1 MSREEDLIRSTTHAI
16 ASTVREVP
24 PLRLEE
30 APDELRYPA
39 RAPRRGRGRPR
50 GWWSWGAPLTA
61 AAVVV
66 VLAIALVIVKDMPN
80 GSEVPANPAT
90 STGPGGVPRYYVAL
104 TLSRSTR
111 SSIVVVGD
119 SLTGKTLA
127 TFTPPAGRIFGNVTA
142 AADDR
147 TFVVSTAAP
156 AGKSTTNRWY
166 EIRLAPGSANPARM
180 TPLPITPQ
188 TLVILSP
195 SLPLTQ
201 GMAAEAFPTALS
213 SSGKQLAVAEANAT
227 GMAVKVFSVATGRLL
242 HDWAENN
249 ATTRMETVVGGTMA
263 TVPVGT
269 PSLTWIDNDRAVAF
283 ATSYDTSNT
292 VLGTIRRLDVSGPA
306 SGNLMADSTV
316 IWSGTVPWNQSRGC
330 FQVDDWP
337 PLISADGN
345 SISCLTWDMPANTP
359 GHVDFDTYPLVT
371 GGQPTL
377 NYRATILPENKTG
390 GLNASV
396 LWVSPSADTLIVTW
410 GGPGLKPAT
419 GSHFG
424 VISHGKFTPLPLQAN
439 RAALLSMDI
448 TF

>member
-90 STGPGGVPRYYVAL
+90 STGPGGVPRYYAAL
-104 TLSRSTR
+104 TLSRSAR

-166 EIRLAPGSANPARM
+166 EIRLVPGSADPARM

-201 GMAAEAFPTALS
+201 VMAADAFPTALS

-242 HDWAENN
+242 HDWTTN
-249 ATTRMETVVGGTMA
+249 ASSMSLMDSTRGLAM
-263 TVPVGT
+263 T
-269 PSLTWIDNDRAVAF
+269 PFLTWIDGDRALALTTITGPLS
-283 ATSYDTSNT
+283 AETQT
-292 VLGTIRRLDVSGPA
+292 VRRLNINGPA
-306 SGNLMADSTV
+306 SGDLLADSTV
-316 IWSGTVPWNQSRGC
+316 IRDVRFGGHSSYESDCGNLAN
-330 FQVDDWP
+330 WP
-337 PLISADGN
+337 PLVSADGKTFTCTAYT
-345 SISCLTWDMPANTP
+345 SFLTFPMTAGSTAAGPARLDYTSP
-359 GHVDFDTYPLVT
+359 SG
-371 GGQPTL
+371 
-377 NYRATILPENKTG
+377 G
-390 GLNASV
+390 GLPTFTSDV
-396 LWVSPSADTLIVTW
+396 LWASPSGDTLIVEW
-410 GGPGLKPAT
+410 GAGRAGTNPSVGNGLN
-419 GSHFG
+419 FG
-424 VISHGKFTPLPLQAN
+424 VVRYGKFTPLRFP
-439 RAALLSMDI
+439 SGFGDI
-448 TF
+448 GLDGMVSAGGIAF